1 MDKKPKLGSN
11 PLEWKPMDKVAYVEA
26 KPEGEAVLQ
35 EVVMHYQK
43 QKIRKWK
50 QATKKTRAANLR
62 KIQRRI
68 DENRRILN
76 RSITNDSEKG

>member
-1 MDKKPKLGSN
+1 
-11 PLEWKPMDKVAYVEA
+11 
-26 KPEGEAVLQ
+26 
-35 EVVMHYQK
+35 MHYEK

-68 DENRRILN
+68 HENRRILN
-76 RSITNDSEKG
+76 ASITNDLEKG

>member
-1 MDKKPKLGSN
+1 
-11 PLEWKPMDKVAYVEA
+11 
-26 KPEGEAVLQ
+26 
-35 EVVMHYQK
+35 MHYQK

-50 QATKKTRAANLR
+50 QATKKTRAGNLR

-76 RSITNDSEKG
+76 GSITNDSEKG